1 MLSNKN
7 ENIKNLKYYINE
19 SIVWIKDLI
28 KIMIKMIC
36 LSEKNYR
43 NFKNIIIPLLGSLSE
58 IYHSFNSL
66 KELSSKIYVSNLF
79 NDEIF
84 FILYIIILNQNIPD
98 NIKKAFGHV
107 FGINE
112 NFNNF
117 NFTMEPII
125 FNLKENYIN
134 DLKWYFFI
142 IIYFIE
148 FFLLYF
154 DSKEKIPQNLIKQ
167 LEVILYEELDLSTEV
182 LSDNSDFL
190 NIMKYLNNFAKESSS
205 INNFENNV
213 EEILSNEILFKF
225 VINVIGIYLNVEK
238 IKEKRNKKESSIF
251 SDKFRNFLLGI
262 HSKINEKK
270 INSLDFHQENI
281 KKILINKFKY
291 YHNKMKFLNDLYP
304 FFEEKDF
311 ISENKLLLE
320 ELIDYNSK
328 YHHLM
333 KELFI
338 FNRLWSDQKLFF
350 ANTFHAMKKSKLKFK
365 NINYYTRNFQKPII
379 YPYLDYKNHYP
390 EYSKFKINKDLYKEG
405 CENIDDYNFDL
416 DFPELDK
423 FIQDSNYEKIKEI
436 KTKEDIISE
445 NACFIKKQYHVKGDI
460 FLSENS
466 DNSFSIYFYSYPPK
480 KQNDYKIQPNCNKK
494 IINVSK
500 AFRESNSDLCYGSI
514 FKCPDKECNR
524 KILLDSEDIRL
535 ILKRIYFYRKSSIEI
550 FTNTKAYYFNF
561 KDEDTMNKI
570 FDFMKKNCYNKYI
583 PIKINQ
589 EINGL
594 LKINTNILNS
604 NILQKIDQ
612 NENFIDFIKGHIS
625 KGQCFEMSTFDLIL
639 LINLISNRSLNDLH
653 QYPVFPLLYLYDIAI
668 KTLIQRDL
676 KKHIGLQNITEEANK
691 RKKLLKEKSDRNEV
705 EFDGDDKDNEIL
717 CFFNTHYSN
726 IIYTS
731 NYLIRLFPFS
741 SLSIEFQGDWL
752 DDPDQL
758 FFSIQETFFNISA
771 RKFDLRELI
780 PEFFYFPEMFINLNC
795 FNFGKRNNNDEVDN
809 VYIDIQEILSKKN
822 NIIELDFEKKNNKNK
837 NETNNINYYNSLS

>member
-251 SDKFRNFLLGI
+251 SDKFRNFLLII

-416 DFPELDK
+416 DFPELD
-423 FIQDSNYEKIKEI
+423 N
-436 KTKEDIISE
+436 
-445 NACFIKKQYHVKGDI
+445 
-460 FLSENS
+460 L
-466 DNSFSIYFYSYPPK
+466 
-480 KQNDYKIQPNCNKK
+480 
-494 IINVSK
+494 
-500 AFRESNSDLCYGSI
+500 FRI
-514 FKCPDKECNR
+514 A
-524 KILLDSEDIRL
+524 
-535 ILKRIYFYRKSSIEI
+535 
-550 FTNTKAYYFNF
+550 T
-561 KDEDTMNKI
+561 
-570 FDFMKKNCYNKYI
+570 MKK
-583 PIKINQ
+583 
-589 EINGL
+589 
-594 LKINTNILNS
+594 
-604 NILQKIDQ
+604 
-612 NENFIDFIKGHIS
+612 
-625 KGQCFEMSTFDLIL
+625 
-639 LINLISNRSLNDLH
+639 
-653 QYPVFPLLYLYDIAI
+653 
-668 KTLIQRDL
+668 
-676 KKHIGLQNITEEANK
+676 
-691 RKKLLKEKSDRNEV
+691 
-705 EFDGDDKDNEIL
+705 
-717 CFFNTHYSN
+717 
-726 IIYTS
+726 
-731 NYLIRLFPFS
+731 
-741 SLSIEFQGDWL
+741 
-752 DDPDQL
+752 
-758 FFSIQETFFNISA
+758 
-771 RKFDLRELI
+771 
-780 PEFFYFPEMFINLNC
+780 
-795 FNFGKRNNNDEVDN
+795 
-809 VYIDIQEILSKKN
+809 
-822 NIIELDFEKKNNKNK
+822 
-837 NETNNINYYNSLS
+837 